1 MRCLRV
7 RSTNRE
13 EDEAEVRITEKHL
26 RQIICEELEMLN
38 EAPTPLSNF
47 NIPTAASTDSKM
59 GNNIKITTKDGRSG
73 VSKRLGVKIVAS
85 RFLPAVTYDITA
97 LKILSWSPEAPD
109 GQTVMEVSFI
119 AAGKAQ
125 SSVKLKNKVALK
137 EIADAIISGMSAE
150 GETVTTPMGFDATLV
165 VNYK

>member
-1 MRCLRV
+1 M
-7 RSTNRE
+7 
-13 EDEAEVRITEKHL
+13 RITNQQL

-47 NIPTAASTDSKM
+47 NIPTAVSTDSKM

-73 VSKRLGVKIVAS
+73 ASKRLGVKVVAS
-85 RFLPAVTYDITA
+85 RFLPAVTYDITK

-109 GQTVMEVSFI
+109 GQTVMEVSFV
-119 AAGKAQ
+119 AAGKEMP
-125 SSVKLKNKVALK
+125 SVKLKNKAALK
-137 EIADAIISGMSAE
+137 AIADAIVAGVSAE

>member
-1 MRCLRV
+1 MI
-7 RSTNRE
+7 
-13 EDEAEVRITEKHL
+13 ITEKNL

-47 NIPTAASTDSKM
+47 NIPTSVSTDSKVE
-59 GNNIKITTKDGRSG
+59 NNIKITTKDGRSG
-73 VSKRLGVKIVAS
+73 VSKRLGVKVVAS
-85 RFLPAVTYDITA
+85 RFLPAVTYDITK

-109 GQTVMEVSFI
+109 GQPVMEVSFV
-119 AAGKAQ
+119 AAGKDIPP
-125 SSVKLKNKVALK
+125 VKLKNKAALK
-137 EIADAIISGMSAE
+137 EIADAIISGVAAV